1 MTLLIHEAT
10 NPLKRVND
18 ELQDVSSISSE
29 VLSAVETDNAR
40 GDDFFLVQGAVQKA
54 LDNIGTSLTAGV

>member
-1 MTLLIHEAT
+1 
-10 NPLKRVND
+10 VND